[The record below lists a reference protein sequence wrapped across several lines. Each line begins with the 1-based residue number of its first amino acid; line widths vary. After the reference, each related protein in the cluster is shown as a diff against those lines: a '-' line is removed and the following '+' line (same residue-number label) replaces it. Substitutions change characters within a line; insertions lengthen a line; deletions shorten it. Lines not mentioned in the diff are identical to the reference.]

1 MTCSQRI
8 FTNQTEHEEI
18 QCLQLLRAS
27 AAVKRKPFGFA
38 SGCQVVGLS
47 SIHDIFQIQKVQKRY
62 KKGTKKV
69 QKRYKKGTKKVQKRY
84 HNRQLSSVYHLYHI
98 CTVVD
103 FLRYGLQQRVDATI
117 VHAIISLAQTAS
129 GTVCHCGKTCQGR
142 QRFWR
147 CSPSHWQNEFCDL
160 DACGRCR
167 TLPSSQVINIQYR

>member
-1 MTCSQRI
+1 MSATSPRLCCSQ
-8 FTNQTEHEEI
+8 EE
-18 QCLQLLRAS
+18 
-27 AAVKRKPFGFA
+27 AVWI
-38 SGCQVVGLS
+38 CVGLPS
-47 SIHDIFQIQKVQKRY
+47 GRPQQHTWHISDT
-62 KKGTKKV
+62 KGTKKV
-69 QKRYKKGTKKVQKRY
+69 QKRYKQGTKKVQKRY